1 MVKRAVRVRLID
13 ILAAIDEA
21 DAILGN
27 ADFAAYQRSTI
38 MRRAPETC
46 VEIVSE
52 ACRHIPPD
60 QAQVHPAVPWP
71 EIMAIG
77 NRLRHDYQRVDDHI
91 MWRIAAKSLP
101 ELRPVIVDLLARV
114 DRNPS

>member
-1 MVKRAVRVRLID
+1 MVKRAARVRLID
-13 ILAAIDEA
+13 MLAAIDEA
-21 DAILGN
+21 DATLGN

-38 MRRAPETC
+38 MWRALERC
-46 VEIVSE
+46 AEIVSE
-52 ACRHIPPD
+52 ACRRIPPD
-60 QAQVHPAVPWP
+60 LAEVHAAVPWP

-77 NRLRHDYQRVDDHI
+77 NRPRHDCQRVDDHI

-114 DRNPS
+114 DRNPC